1 MVKLKG
7 DKKIGGKINK
17 IIDKLS
23 ASIQCHQNIQVPVA
37 KVGLPI
43 RHVVN
48 WRQTS
53 GSMCFGPLVQL
64 IVDGNAE
71 EDATMFAIENSQE
84 PII

>member
-1 MVKLKG
+1 MLL
-7 DKKIGGKINK
+7 IGGK
-17 IIDKLS
+17 
-23 ASIQCHQNIQVPVA
+23 
-37 KVGLPI
+37 
-43 RHVVN
+43 
-48 WRQTS
+48 TS